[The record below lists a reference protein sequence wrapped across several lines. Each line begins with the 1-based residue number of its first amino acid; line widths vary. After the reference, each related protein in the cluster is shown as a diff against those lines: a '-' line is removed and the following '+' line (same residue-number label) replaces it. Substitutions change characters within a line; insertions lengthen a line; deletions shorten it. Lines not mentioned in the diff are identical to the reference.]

1 MNRFFASVSAGVI
14 ALTMATG
21 ASFAAE
27 LPGKFQGVT
36 IDAKLIGGQQYE
48 KLYER
53 IAEWEKLTGAKV
65 NVLSKKNHFE
75 LDKEIKSDIAT
86 GGLKWCVG
94 SNHSSFAPQYPD
106 IYTDLATLLPAEE
119 VSAFVP
125 STISAST
132 LGGKLVMLPR
142 AQFDV
147 SALYFQKSLYQDDAK
162 KAAFKEKYGYDLA
175 PPDTWAQVADQAEF
189 FADPPNFYGTQFAGK
204 EEAIN
209 GRFYEMLIAE
219 GGEYIDAEGRP
230 AFNSEAGVRAL
241 DWFVKLYKA
250 KAVPAGTTNYL
261 WDDLGQGFASGSV
274 AVNLD
279 WPGWANFFNDP
290 ASSKVAGNVGVK
302 VQPAGSSGK
311 RTGWSGHH
319 GFSVTESCANKDA
332 AASLVWW
339 LTNEDSQKFES
350 AAGPLPTR
358 TAVWEFN
365 IKAAE
370 GDTYK
375 TEVLSAFQ
383 EAAKHAFP
391 VPPLAEWIEISN
403 ATYPELQAA
412 ILGDKTSKEAL
423 DAAAQKA
430 TEILEDA
437 GKI

>member
-1 MNRFFASVSAGVI
+1 MTRFLAGVAAGAVI
-14 ALTMATG
+14 CAWAGSAL
-21 ASFAAE
+21 AAD
-27 LPGKFQGVT
+27 LPGKFDGVT

-48 KLYER
+48 ALYAR
-53 IAEWEKLTGAKV
+53 IADWEKATGAKV

-86 GGLKWCVG
+86 GNITWCVG

-106 IYTDLATLLPAEE
+106 IYTDLNALLPKEE
-119 VSAFVP
+119 IDAFVP
-125 STISAST
+125 ANIASST

-147 SALYFQKSLYQDDAK
+147 SALYYQKSLYQDDAK

-175 PPDTWAQVADQAEF
+175 PPDTWQQVTDQAIF
-189 FADPPNFYGTQFAGK
+189 FSSPPDFYGTQYAGK

-209 GRFYEMLIAE
+209 GRFYEMLVAE
-219 GGEYIDAEGRP
+219 GGEYLDADGKP

-241 DWFVKLYKA
+241 DWFVNLYKA

-261 WDDLGQGFASGSV
+261 WDDLGQGFASGTI

-279 WPGWANFFNDP
+279 WPGWASFFNDP
-290 ASSKVAGNVGVK
+290 KSSKVAGNVGVK

-319 GFSVTESCANKDA
+319 GFSVTESCANKEA
-332 AASLVWW
+332 AASLVWF
-339 LTNEDSQKFES
+339 LTNEDSQKLES

-358 TAVWEFN
+358 TAVWEYN
-365 IKAAE
+365 IKQAE
-370 GDTYK
+370 SDPYRK
-375 TEVLSAFQ
+375 EVLSAFQ
-383 EAAKHAFP
+383 EAAKHAFA
-391 VPPLAEWIEISN
+391 VPQTASWIEISN
-403 ATYPELQAA
+403 AVYPELQAA

-423 DAAAQKA
+423 DTAAAKA
-430 TEILEDA
+430 TQILEDA
-437 GKI
+437 GSL

>member
-1 MNRFFASVSAGVI
+1 MNRLLSGVSAGVV
-14 ALTMATG
+14 ALVWSIGAAG
-21 ASFAAE
+21 ASD
-27 LPGKFQGVT
+27 LPGKFDGVT

-53 IAEWEKLTGAKV
+53 IGEWEKATGAKV

-86 GGLKWCVG
+86 GGVAWCVA

-106 IYTDLATLLPAEE
+106 IYTDLAALLPKEE
-119 VSAFVP
+119 IDAFVP
-125 STISAST
+125 ALITAST
-132 LGGKLVMLPR
+132 LDGKLVMLPR

-147 SALYFQKSLYQDDAK
+147 SALYYQKSLYQDEAK
-162 KAAFKEKYGYDLA
+162 KAAFKEKYGYDLT
-175 PPDTWAQVADQAEF
+175 PPDTWQQVADQAVF
-189 FADPPNFYGTQFAGK
+189 FSDPPNFYGTQYAGK

-209 GRFYEMLIAE
+209 GRFYEMLVAE
-219 GGEYIDAEGRP
+219 GGDYLDAEGRP
-230 AFNSEAGVRAL
+230 AFNSDAGVRAL
-241 DWFVKLYKA
+241 DWFVNLYKA

-261 WDDLGQGFASGSV
+261 WDDLGQGFASGSI

-279 WPGWANFFNDP
+279 WPGWAGFFNDP

-319 GFSVTESCANKDA
+319 GFSVTESCANKEA

-339 LTNEDSQKFES
+339 LTSQDSQLLES

-358 TAVWEFN
+358 SAVWDIN

-370 GDTYK
+370 GDAYK
-375 TEVLSAFQ
+375 TEVLQAFQ

-391 VPPLAEWIEISN
+391 VPQTAEWIEISN
-403 ATYPELQAA
+403 AVYPELQAA

-423 DAAAQKA
+423 DAAAEKA
-430 TEILEDA
+430 TGIIEDA
-437 GKI
+437 GKL